1 MTERGALLGNRYELD
16 QIIGRGGMAEV
27 WRARDVRLERDVAVK
42 RLRVD
47 LASDPTFQARFRR
60 EAQSAAGLN
69 HPNIVAVYDTGE
81 QMDPVSQVS
90 VPYIVMELV
99 EGITLR
105 EVLRGGRKLVP
116 ERALEFT
123 AGVLDALA
131 YSHRAGIIHRDIKPA
146 NVLVAETGAKLTDF
160 GIARS
165 VDRTSHTMDGQVLGT
180 AHYLSPEQALGE
192 QVGPP
197 SDIYGLGV
205 LAHEMLSGTKPFDR
219 GSPIATAL
227 AHVQDAPPPLADGTP
242 AELERLINSCLEKA
256 PEDRPT
262 AAALAELLAGSGVAV
277 DVPAELPAEAPDV
290 EETLVFSSVPRRAL
304 AER

>member
-1 MTERGALLGNRYELD
+1 MG
-16 QIIGRGGMAEV
+16 QV
-27 WRARDVRLERDVAVK
+27 WEAFDDVLERRVAVK
-42 RLRVD
+42 VMHPHTQDEIAMARRFKD
-47 LASDPTFQARFRR
+47 EARFA
-60 EAQSAAGLN
+60 AQLA
-69 HPNIVAVYDTGE
+69 HPNIVTVHDYVEHEGL
-81 QMDPVSQVS
+81 
-90 VPYIVMELV
+90 ICLVMEFVDGPTLA
-99 EGITLR
+99 GILTRGPLEPEETR
-105 EVLRGGRKLVP
+105 TVLAEL
-116 ERALEFT
+116 A
-123 AGVLDALA
+123 AGLA
-131 YSHRAGIIHRDIKPA
+131 VAHDAGIIHRDIKPA
-146 NVLVAETGAKLTDF
+146 NVLGAETGAKLTDF

-277 DVPAELPAEAPDV
+277 DVPADLPAEAPDV